1 MSTKQAITIAS
12 RALAV
17 YCLVWFLADFT
28 YVPSDLL
35 SFWHYRD
42 AYGAITGTTYLRNYH
57 LLTLA
62 SRLLRM
68 VLLFF
73 AVQLLYR
80 SGPAMQRYFLA
91 SAEEEPDGEQLPPPN
106 SDRPPD
112 NVK

>member
-1 MSTKQAITIAS
+1 MSTKQSITIAS
-12 RALAV
+12 RALVV

-28 YVPSDLL
+28 YLPPDLL
-35 SFWHYRD
+35 SFCHYRD

-73 AVQLLYR
+73 AVQWLYR
-80 SGPAMQRYFLA
+80 SGPGVQRYFLA
-91 SAEEEPDGEQLPPPN
+91 STEEELDGKQLPPPH
-106 SDRPPD
+106 SVRPPAM
-112 NVK
+112 